1 MRTDARTPVSLVEA
15 GLCWTATTLAVSAPI
30 SAIVEIADLMIVLPF
45 HFVVSDDLSLDTHH
59 RY

>member
-1 MRTDARTPVSLVEA
+1 VSLVEA

-30 SAIVEIADLMIVLPF
+30 SAIVEIADLMVVLPF
-45 HFVVSDDLSLDTHH
+45 HFVVIDDLSLDTHH